1 MLTDEMRYKLI
12 RLFQANPE
20 MSQRAAAKYL
30 GISVGK
36 VNYCLQALS
45 RTGLIKA
52 KRFRN
57 NKKKAAYIYLLTPR
71 GIEAKGSL
79 AVRFLQIKMQEYE
92 TLRAEIEDIR
102 REFEGVASR

>member
-1 MLTDEMRYKLI
+1 
-12 RLFQANPE
+12 
-20 MSQRAAAKYL
+20 MSQRAAAKSL

-57 NKKKAAYIYLLTPR
+57 NQNKAAYLYLLTPR
-71 GIEAKGSL
+71 GIEEKSSL
-79 AVRFLQIKMQEYE
+79 ALSFLQIKMREYE
-92 TLRAEIEDIR
+92 MLRAEIDDIK
-102 REFEGVASR
+102 REFEGMPSL